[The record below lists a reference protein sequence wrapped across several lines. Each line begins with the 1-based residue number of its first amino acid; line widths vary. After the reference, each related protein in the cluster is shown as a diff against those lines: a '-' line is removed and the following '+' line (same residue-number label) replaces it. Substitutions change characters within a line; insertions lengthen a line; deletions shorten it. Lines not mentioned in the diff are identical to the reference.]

1 MAAKVQRIMLPFLVN
16 KASSSIASSGV
27 SRPKSP
33 ENPMQ
38 RTSGMNVPVWNP
50 AIEFMERE
58 ALERLQLAHL
68 RKTIAWAL
76 KTPFYQRRLA
86 DVGLT
91 RPDDITSLRDV
102 RNLPYTTKDDL
113 RDAYP
118 DGLLAVDR
126 EQVVRLHTS
135 SGTTGMPT
143 VIYHT
148 QRDIDHWTELVARC
162 ITATG
167 ATRRDVFQNM
177 TNYGLFTGGL
187 GLHYGA
193 ERVGMLVI
201 PASSGNT
208 GRQVQLMRNFQTSV
222 VHATPS
228 YLLHLQAVL
237 AGEGI
242 GPDQLG
248 LRKAF
253 IGAEPHSEETR
264 RKIESLLRIEAY
276 NSYGLSEMNGPGV
289 AFECL
294 YKTGLHLWEDAYFLE
309 VINPHTLQPLAEGET
324 GEIVMTTLQRQAT
337 PLLRYRTRDLSH
349 LVSGHCA
356 CGRSHRRLAR
366 LTGRSDDML
375 IINGVNVFPS
385 QIEDL
390 LMKTPE
396 VGSNYLIQLEKRG
409 SLDRLIVKTEIEA
422 RWFTGHRATLDDLRE
437 RISELLRSAV
447 LVKPVVEL
455 YEPGSLPVSEGKAKR
470 VMDLRPVF

>member
-1 MAAKVQRIMLPFLVN
+1 
-16 KASSSIASSGV
+16 
-27 SRPKSP
+27 
-33 ENPMQ
+33 
-38 RTSGMNVPVWNP
+38 MNAPVWNP

-58 ALERLQLAHL
+58 ALERLQLVHL
-68 RKTIAWAL
+68 RKTVAWAL

-86 DVGLT
+86 EVGLT
-91 RPDDITSLRDV
+91 CPEDIASLRDV

-113 RDAYP
+113 REAYP

-148 QRDIDHWTELVARC
+148 QHDLDGWTELVARC
-162 ITATG
+162 IVATG
-167 ATRRDVFQNM
+167 ATRRDVLQNM

-201 PASSGNT
+201 PVSSGNT
-208 GRQVQLMRNFQTSV
+208 SRQIQLMRNFHTSV

-228 YLLHLQAVL
+228 YLLHLHSAL
-237 AGEGI
+237 AREGVEP
-242 GPDQLG
+242 GQLS

-264 RKIESLLRIEAY
+264 RKIENLFGIEAY

-289 AFECL
+289 AFECV
-294 YKTGLHLWEDAYFLE
+294 YKTGLHLWEDAYILE
-309 VINPHTLQPLAEGET
+309 IIDPQTLQPLAEGET

-349 LVSGHCA
+349 LVSGYCP
-356 CGRSHRRLAR
+356 CGRGHRRLAR
-366 LTGRSDDML
+366 IKGRSDDML

-385 QIEDL
+385 QIEDV
-390 LMKTPE
+390 LMKILE
-396 VGSNYLIQLEKRG
+396 VGANYVIQLEKRG
-409 SLDRLIVKTEIEA
+409 SLDRLVVKTEIDA
-422 RWFTGHRATLDDLRE
+422 RLFTGDPDALDDLRE
-437 RISELLRSAV
+437 RISELLRSAI

-455 YEPGSLPVSEGKAKR
+455 HEPGSLPVSEGKAQR
-470 VMDLRPVF
+470 VVDLRPAF